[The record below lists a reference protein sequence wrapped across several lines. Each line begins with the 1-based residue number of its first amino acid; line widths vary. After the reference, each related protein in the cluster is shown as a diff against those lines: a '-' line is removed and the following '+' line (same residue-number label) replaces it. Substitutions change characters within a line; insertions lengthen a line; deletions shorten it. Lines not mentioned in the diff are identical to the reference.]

1 MKKYLLLFVFVA
13 SFMTGT
19 TQIAPN
25 KYYIQF
31 TDKSDSPYSIDS
43 PEEFLSQR
51 AIDRRDRF
59 DIAITEEDLP
69 VNPQYISGVSATGA
83 AILNPTKWL
92 NGLTIYT
99 GNPAILDD
107 IMDLPYVEGVYLLTR
122 GEAGK
127 QEKEFFSNESYYPV
141 KEEGSLITKSASL
154 LDYGLAFNQIHM
166 LKGEELHNMGL
177 TGEGMV
183 IAVLDAGFF
192 GTDNHIAFDS
202 LFVNGQILGTKDFVA
217 HSGTVYDYHTHG
229 TSVLSTMGA
238 NVPGQM
244 IGTAPH
250 ADYYLL
256 RTEDGASEYIVEE
269 YNWVSGVEFA
279 DSAGADVIN
288 SSLGYTTF
296 DDPSQDHTYADMNG
310 NTTPITIGADIA
322 ASKGMLVVNSA
333 GNSGSGSWYYIGAPA
348 DGNEVFSIG
357 AVDAGGNL
365 AGFSSRGPTA
375 DGRIKPNVCAQGAGA
390 VVADPWGGSFT
401 YSSGTSFSSPII
413 AGMSASLWQ
422 GTPDKTNLEIMQAL
436 MDNGNYAANP
446 NNDYGWGI
454 PNYLN
459 AYTFLTVIE
468 DSAPEGADIDI
479 FPNPIAGQ
487 LNIQLPGMEFGK
499 ELNIKIFDQSGRLMM
514 EFKKSAED
522 GMISLEGLGTLSKG
536 LYLLRV
542 YDQTGVYTTKFIK

>member
-1 MKKYLLLFVFVA
+1 MKKLLLLFVFIVYII
-13 SFMTGT
+13 TGF
-19 TQIAPN
+19 TQVAPN

-31 TDKSDSPYSIDS
+31 TDKNDSPYSIEN
-43 PEEFLSQR
+43 PGEFLSQR
-51 AIDRRDRF
+51 AIDRRDRY
-59 DIAITEEDLP
+59 DIMITEEDLP
-69 VNPQYISGVSATGA
+69 VNPQYLSGVSAIGA
-83 AILNPTKWL
+83 AILNPSKWL
-92 NGLTIYT
+92 NGVTIYT

-107 IMDLPYVEGVYLLTR
+107 ILELPYVEGVYLLSG
-122 GEAGK
+122 GEAGNH
-127 QEKEFFSNESYYPV
+127 EKEFFNNETYYPL
-141 KEEGSLITKSASL
+141 KEEGSMLTKSTTL
-154 LDYGLAFNQIHM
+154 MDYGLAYNQIHM

-177 TGEGMV
+177 SGEGMV

-202 LFVNGQILGTKDFVA
+202 LFANGQILGTKDFVA

-229 TSVLSTMGA
+229 TAVLSTMGA

-256 RTEDGASEYIVEE
+256 RTEDGASEYIIEE
-269 YNWVSGVEFA
+269 YNWVSGAEFA

-296 DDPSQDHTYADMNG
+296 DDPAQDHSYEDMNG

-333 GNSGSGSWYYIGAPA
+333 GNSGNGSWYYIGAPA
-348 DGNEVFSIG
+348 DGNEVLSIG

-365 AGFSSRGPTA
+365 AGFSSRGPTS

-422 GTPDKTNLEIMQAL
+422 GAPDKTNLEIMQAL
-436 MDNGNYAANP
+436 MDNGNYAENP

-468 DSAPEGADIDI
+468 DSAPDGYAIDI
-479 FPNPIAGQ
+479 FPNPVASQ
-487 LNIQLPGMEFGK
+487 LNIQLNGSELDK
-499 ELNIKIFDQSGRLMM
+499 ELNISVFDQSGRLML
-514 EFKKSAED
+514 EFKKSAES
-522 GMISLEGLGTLSKG
+522 GTISLNGLEDLGKG

-542 YDQTGVYTTKFIK
+542 YGESKVYTTKFIK